1 MFVRS
6 RVLDYLLSALFV
18 VSMGACSGNGCGC
31 GAASPL
37 PTGGLPGDQTIEGGA
52 QIRVTPAG
60 FNKLTAILPTAI
72 NSAIGGG
79 ICIPQGGI
87 GSSPFDAAWC
97 DQVTN
102 TSPCGGGATGCPVQI
117 TPSNISVS
125 VTNAQ
130 TLEADVAVNI
140 NASFHLDALAGLV
153 GCTVTI
159 STPISGSVD
168 FNLGIAP
175 TTGELTLDVATLNS
189 FSIVSQTPFS
199 GCGDFS
205 KVANAISNFVSTL
218 ESSFLGPI
226 VNDLLTPVFNQLV
239 QKLLPNP
246 LGLAQ
251 TTDIASLLGGLAPN
265 TQALLETRI
274 VPGGYVS
281 LEGNG
286 MDLGMITG
294 LNSDIDP
301 STRTGTRA
309 DGVPF
314 ASEPNLCV
322 PPLPIP
328 TYNLPTVARSALMN
342 GSPFT
347 MIPAGDFTAA
357 NDGTNP
363 PDIKMGISQTT
374 LNLAGH
380 HLVTSGAA
388 CLDIGTATISQLNV
402 GVISVLV
409 PSLAPLE
416 DSTGNDPLLLV
427 TRPQRA
433 ITFSVGENTAA
444 SPALTIGLSHFQ
456 VDFYAYLYER
466 YVRVFTLDLTLNVGV
481 QLDFEMAA
489 DGSTTIKPMIS
500 GVDAQDVTLTVL
512 NSEFVKESPQQLQM
526 VLPSVFNLVTPLLG
540 NIAPIAVPS
549 FAGIKLSDL
558 AIHHVVTSQDSFLAL
573 FGDLGAGFGPHV
585 VPAAAP
591 KSTGTA
597 RLVGVKTPAP
607 EMIRNALMKE
617 PNGALPT
624 VTFDVDQ
631 TDTLGRPLEWSWSIN
646 GGLFHPYAAASPL
659 VISDPA
665 FAWQGKY
672 TVRLQSRVQGDY
684 TTASDVTEYP
694 VIVDSVGPRVMV
706 DQAQWNSDDKFAVP
720 VWDVVSGED
729 VQVAFGRPGVDEPST
744 AWVYQGD
751 ASLAHDTYNQLAV
764 NGQVAVFAR
773 DEAGNVTIALVA
785 PFHGTEGAQ
794 GCACNSSG
802 APTSGSLV
810 LFGLVAL
817 VMLRRRRRW
826 RFRISPK
833 LLRVA
838 LWATACIATSMAP
851 ACSCNHQ
858 QCETTSDCTECGSGE
873 LPFCVDNTCV
883 CNNDIPIG
891 QLGPYS
897 DVAVAPDAT
906 SWVSAYAQT
915 YGDLVVAH
923 VSAGGR
929 IPDQAWQWVDGAP
942 SGPVVVPG
950 ATIRGGVSA
959 DGPDVGMYTSIA
971 VAADG
976 TPYVSYFD
984 VDRGA
989 LKLARYDATA
999 AGPGSAAPGAWVI
1012 TDVDVGTGST
1022 AAAGG
1027 FVAGMFSSLSLR
1039 TDNGLPGIAY
1049 LAQVNAGGTVHA
1061 EVRYAFA
1068 MVNQP
1073 SGPSD
1078 WTVQTVDTAPVPA
1091 DPNGIYPLPDGLG
1104 LFVSS
1109 ARNPVDQSPVVAY
1122 YDRGAGELKL
1132 ATYANQTWTPSVLDG
1147 GSGADEGW
1155 MPSVAVDAS
1164 GVAHVAYASSMANE
1178 LKYVI
1183 AGSAPTM
1190 IDNGYRISGT
1200 TVDNLPQPTFDFV
1213 GANAGLVLNGGAPY
1227 VAYQDAT
1234 TQELLLGHQQ
1244 SDGTWAHTSIAGNT
1258 QPWPGAYG
1266 FFASDALQANNVV
1279 MSSWVV
1285 DQPTG
1290 ENWVEVFTQ
1299 DATVLQ

>member
-1 MFVRS
+1 MLVRS
-6 RVLDYLLSALFV
+6 RVLDYFLSALFV
-18 VSMGACSGNGCGC
+18 ISMGACSGNGCGC

-79 ICIPQGGI
+79 ICVAQGGI
-87 GSSPFDAAWC
+87 GSIPFDAAWC
-97 DQVTN
+97 DTVTN
-102 TSPCGGGATGCPVQI
+102 TSPCGANATGCPVQI

-130 TLEADVAVNI
+130 TLETDVAVNI
-140 NASFHLDALAGLV
+140 NAPIHLDALAGLV
-153 GCTVTI
+153 ACTVTI
-159 STPISGSVD
+159 NTTVSGSVD

-175 TTGELTLDVATLNS
+175 TTGELTLNVATLNS
-189 FSIVSQTPFS
+189 FALGANPFS

-205 KVANAISNFVSTL
+205 KVANAITNFVSTL

-239 QKLLPNP
+239 QQLLPNP
-246 LGLAQ
+246 LGVAQ
-251 TTDIASLLGGLAPN
+251 TTDIASLLGGLSPN

-281 LEGNG
+281 LEGGG

-301 STRTGTRA
+301 TTRTGTRP
-309 DGVPF
+309 DGIPF

-328 TYNLPTVARSALMN
+328 TFSNLPTVARSALMN

-347 MIPAGDFTAA
+347 MIPAGDFTST
-357 NDGTNP
+357 NDGAMA

-388 CLDIGTATISQLNV
+388 CLDIGTQTISELNV

-466 YVRVFTLDLTLNVGV
+466 YVRAFTLDLTLNVGL
-481 QLDFEMAA
+481 QLDFQTAP
-489 DGSTTIKPMIS
+489 DGSTTLQPMIS

-512 NSEFVKESPQQLQM
+512 NSEFVKESPQDLEM
-526 VLPSVFNLVTPLLG
+526 VLPSVFNLVAPLLG
-540 NIAPIAVPS
+540 NIPPIAVPS
-549 FAGIKLSDL
+549 FAGISLSNL
-558 AIHHVVTSQDSFLAL
+558 AIKHVTTSQDSFLAL

-585 VPAAAP
+585 VQAQAP

-607 EMIRNALMKE
+607 EMIRNALMKQ
-617 PNGALPT
+617 PGGALPA

-631 TDTLGRPLEWSWSIN
+631 VDSLGRALEWSWSIN
-646 GGLFHPYAAASPL
+646 GGLFHPYASASPL
-659 VISDPA
+659 VVSDPA

-672 TVRLQSRVQGDY
+672 TVRLQSRVKGDF
-684 TTASDVTEYP
+684 TTASVVTEYP
-694 VIVDSVGPRVMV
+694 VIVDSVGPRVMG
-706 DQAQWNSDDKFAVP
+706 DQATWNSDDKFVVP
-720 VWDVVSGED
+720 VWDVVSGQD
-729 VQVAFGRPGVDEPST
+729 VQVAFGKPGVDEPST

-751 ASLAHDTYNQLAV
+751 ASITHDTWNQLAV

-773 DEAGNVTIALVA
+773 DEAGNVTIAIVA
-785 PFHGTEGAQ
+785 PFHGTEGGQ
-794 GCACNSSG
+794 GCACNTSG
-802 APTSGSLV
+802 GPTSGSLV
-810 LFGLVAL
+810 LLGVVAIM
-817 VMLRRRRRW
+817 MLRKRRRW
-826 RFRISPK
+826 RFRISPR
-833 LLRVA
+833 LLRAA
-838 LWATACIATSMAP
+838 LWATACIATSMVP
-851 ACSCNHQ
+851 ACSCDHQ
-858 QCETTSDCTECGSGE
+858 ACETTADCTECGSGE
-873 LPFCVDNTCV
+873 LPFCVDNTCT
-883 CNNDIPIG
+883 CNSDIPIG

-897 DVAVAPDAT
+897 DVAVASDGTA
-906 SWVSAYAQT
+906 WVSAYAQT

-923 VSAGGR
+923 VTGGGR
-929 IPDQAWQWVDGAP
+929 IPDQTWQWVDGVP
-942 SGPVVVPG
+942 DGPVVVPG

-999 AGPGSAAPGAWVI
+999 VGSGSAAGAWVI
-1012 TDVDVGTGST
+1012 TDVDVGNGS
-1022 AAAGG
+1022 
-1027 FVAGMFSSLSLR
+1027 AGMFSSLSLR
-1039 TDNGLPGIAY
+1039 GDNDLPGIAY
-1049 LAQVNAGGTVHA
+1049 LAQVNNGGTLTA
-1061 EVRYAFA
+1061 EVRFAFA

-1073 SGPSD
+1073 AGPSD
-1078 WTVQTVDTAPVPA
+1078 WTVQKVDTATVPA

-1104 LFVSS
+1104 LFVASS
-1109 ARNPVDQSPVVAY
+1109 RNPVDQSPVVAY

-1132 ATYANQTWTPSVLDG
+1132 AKYASQAWTTSVLDG

-1183 AGSAPTM
+1183 DGSAPTM
-1190 IDNGYRISGT
+1190 VDNGYRISGV
-1200 TVDNLPQPTFDFV
+1200 TVDGLPQPTFDFV

-1244 SDGTWAHTSIAGNT
+1244 ADGTWAHTSIAGNT

-1266 FFASDALQANNVV
+1266 FFASDALHAQNVV
-1279 MSSWVV
+1279 MSSWVI

-1299 DATVLQ
+1299 DSTVLQ